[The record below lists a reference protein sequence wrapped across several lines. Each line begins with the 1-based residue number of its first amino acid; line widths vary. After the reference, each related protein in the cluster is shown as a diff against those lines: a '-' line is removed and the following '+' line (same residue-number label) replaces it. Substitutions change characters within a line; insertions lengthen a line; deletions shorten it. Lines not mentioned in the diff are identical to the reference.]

1 MCKIKVSY
9 LRVELAVVGKKKHH
23 FIHPNLRQG
32 PLPSSSGS
40 VKSLYF
46 VQLLALDMY
55 DNHNIP
61 YRSSKPGLKLNEL

>member
-9 LRVELAVVGKKKHH
+9 LRVELAVVGKKKHPL
-23 FIHPNLRQG
+23 FTNLRQG